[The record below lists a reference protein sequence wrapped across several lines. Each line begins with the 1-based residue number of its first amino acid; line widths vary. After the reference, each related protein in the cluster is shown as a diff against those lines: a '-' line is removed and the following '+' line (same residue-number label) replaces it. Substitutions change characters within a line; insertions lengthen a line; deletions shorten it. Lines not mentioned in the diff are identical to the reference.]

1 MRGTVRTVQ
10 GLALVDYDNLCP
22 DNRSEL
28 EAETST
34 AALLES
40 LARTSQ
46 AAFPGL
52 GELDVRLYGGWLDEQ
67 GIPSPSARWL
77 LAVLPSLRGRRQG
90 LIVRPTL
97 AMTMLQFPD
106 IALRGTVRLQVKRR
120 RQKMVDGMLGCDAVF
135 AVGLAES
142 KVGIVSDDDDLLP
155 AALSAHAANPA
166 GAAWIRNRAAGAG
179 LNDRAMRARGVRIH
193 CLEQAGASP
202 S

>member
-1 MRGTVRTVQ
+1 M
-10 GLALVDYDNLCP
+10 
-22 DNRSEL
+22 
-28 EAETST
+28 
-34 AALLES
+34 
-40 LARTSQ
+40 
-46 AAFPGL
+46 
-52 GELDVRLYGGWLDEQ
+52 RLYGGWLDEQ

-77 LAVLPSLRGRRQG
+77 LPVLPSLRGRRQG